1 MFTEN
6 LQFFTFPFSHYNINM
21 YKTTSSNLKRVALVW
36 GLVLRSTI
44 GEIYPILFSNIAEF

>member
-21 YKTTSSNLKRVALVW
+21 YKTTSSNLKRVALGW

-44 GEIYPILFSNIAEF
+44 GEIYPILFSNIVEF